1 MARTKP
7 TKSKQNK
14 NLEQQILSLIG
25 QFPDAAVPTRLLENV
40 LHLNSKKGKSKLTRT
55 LKAMHQ
61 KGSIRVHNGL
71 VSPAGAAKAV
81 DGVARPE
88 TKDAKPPKATSKV
101 KADAADSADSAG
113 GAGKTAG
120 ESKTAKPPAAKRK
133 DGKAKAA
140 PSEPTSKSASKP
152 PSDRKKSKAKPADS
166 EGRDA
171 EDRDALIGV
180 LDVTSRGDGY
190 VIIEGRE
197 NDIRIPS
204 RSMGTAL
211 HGDRVQ
217 VALIGRDRRRDR
229 EVGRI
234 ERIVERTDRLFVGT
248 LLEVG
253 KGQYIIEPDQ
263 RSAHVDFLVREE
275 DLGGGEPESKVS
287 FRLAEWTSARAMP
300 RAHDLRM
307 LGKAGSSG
315 AEILS
320 ILAEKQFHAEFPAA
334 VEAFAA
340 TIPDQIPEEVIATR
354 LDLRDRVTF
363 TIDPRDAKDFDDAL
377 SIRALPNGNHEL
389 GVHIA
394 DVTHYMPRG
403 STLDT
408 EAYARATSV
417 YLVDRVI
424 PMLPERL
431 SNGVCSLRPNE
442 DKLTYSCIMELTPDG
457 KLADYA
463 IRETVIHSGQ
473 RFVYDEVQQVL
484 DGQAEHRFEP
494 ELRQLQ
500 TLAETLMKNR
510 FEAGSIN
517 FETPEPRFVLDEN
530 GRPVDVIVKERLFA
544 HRLIEEC
551 MLMANKTVALH
562 VDNLRKESRKRYPF
576 FYRIHDRPDAEKL
589 EAVLENVRPLGIQVK
604 SAEALEPKHINQLL
618 KQVEGTHVEIL
629 VNELMLRAMAKAVYS
644 PKNIGHFGLA
654 FTHYAHFTSPI
665 RRYPDVVVHRLLKA
679 YAGGTAAY
687 SMPDLESA
695 GRHCSQQERSATE
708 AERDSVKL
716 KQVEFLSERIGQ
728 EYEGVI
734 SGVTEHGFYVQLRD
748 IYCEGMVRMS
758 ELKDDY
764 YVYTPQR
771 HALVARG
778 RGRQYQ
784 LGQDVR
790 VRVLSTD
797 TKRRHIDLGLA
808 RDSKRA

>member
-1 MARTKP
+1 MTRTKSNK
-7 TKSKQNK
+7 TKQNK
-14 NLEQQILSLIG
+14 TLEQQILSLIG
-25 QFPDAAVPTRLLENV
+25 QFPDAAIPTRLLENV

-55 LKAMHQ
+55 LKQMMH
-61 KGSIRVHNGL
+61 KGVIQVNNGL
-71 VSPAGAAKAV
+71 VSP
-81 DGVARPE
+81 
-88 TKDAKPPKATSKV
+88 T
-101 KADAADSADSAG
+101 
-113 GAGKTAG
+113 GK
-120 ESKTAKPPAAKRK
+120 AAKRAAATSTSAEGK
-133 DGKAKAA
+133 AANSTPSGDKSAKAKAGKAK
-140 PSEPTSKSASKP
+140 
-152 PSDRKKSKAKPADS
+152 KAKGRPAEAES
-166 EGRDA
+166 SGEATIAETPSAGSGKSTTKGRSRAKDA
-171 EDRDALIGV
+171 DRDGQGGDDGALIGI

-190 VIIEGRE
+190 VMIEGRE
-197 NDIRIPS
+197 TDIRIS
-204 RSMGTAL
+204 ARSMGTAL
-211 HGDRVQ
+211 HGDRVE
-217 VALIGRDRRRDR
+217 VTLIGRDRRRDR
-229 EVGRI
+229 EMGRI
-234 ERIVERTDRLFVGT
+234 DRIVERTDRLFVGT
-248 LLEVG
+248 LLQTG
-253 KGQYIIEPDQ
+253 HGHYIIEPDQ

-275 DLGGGEPESKVS
+275 DLNGAEPESKVS
-287 FRLAEWTSARAMP
+287 FRLAEWTHARAMP
-300 RAHDLRM
+300 RAADLRV

-320 ILAEKQFHAEFPAA
+320 ILAEKQFHAAFPPA

-340 TIPDQIPEEVIATR
+340 EIPDQIPDQVIAAR

-363 TIDPRDAKDFDDAL
+363 TIDPLDAKDFDDAL
-377 SIRALPNGNHEL
+377 SIRRLENGNHEL

-403 STLDT
+403 SVLDK

-442 DKLTYSCIMELTPDG
+442 DKLTFSCMMEITPDG
-457 KLADYA
+457 KLVDHT
-463 IRETVIHSGQ
+463 IVETVIHSGQ

-484 DGQAEHRFEP
+484 DGQAGHRFEP

-500 TLAETLMKNR
+500 GLAETLMKNR

-517 FETPEPRFVLDEN
+517 FETPEPRFILDET

-562 VDNLRKESRKRYPF
+562 IEELRTQTRKRHPF
-576 FYRIHDRPDAEKL
+576 FYRVHDRPDSEKL
-589 EAVLENVRPLGIQVK
+589 EAVLQNVRPLGIHVP
-604 SAEALEPKHINQLL
+604 SAEKLKPRQINDLL
-618 KQVEGTHVEIL
+618 KQVEGTHVETL
-629 VNELMLRAMAKAVYS
+629 VNDLMLRAMAKAVYG
-644 PKNIGHFGLA
+644 PENIGHFGLA
-654 FTHYAHFTSPI
+654 FSHYAHFTSPI
-665 RRYPDVVVHRLLKA
+665 RRYPDVIVHRLLKS
-679 YAGGTAAY
+679 YAAGSRTY
-687 SMPDLESA
+687 SLQDLEGA
-695 GRHCSQQERSATE
+695 GRHCSMQERNATE

-716 KQVEFLSERIGQ
+716 KQVEFLSERIG
-728 EYEGVI
+728 EAYDGVI

-764 YVYTPQR
+764 YVYTPQM

-778 RGRQYQ
+778 RRKQFQ

-808 RDSKRA
+808 